1 MRLHRGFSLVETII
15 VIALVLM
22 LAGTGYVATIS
33 LLRWQSL
40 LNNTNLI
47 TSQIALAQVES
58 YAQVD
63 DASHGVHIADQVVTR
78 FTGNSYLLRDTQKDV
93 TFSIPSTI
101 VVSGDTEILFASG
114 GLVPTQSIL
123 LILQIDDRSYDIT
136 LSSYGML
143 QVTAGSSES

>member
-1 MRLHRGFSLVETII
+1 MDKGFSLVETIT
-15 VIALVLM
+15 VIALVLA

-58 YAQVD
+58 YTQVD
-63 DASHGVHIADQVVTR
+63 DASHGVYIADQIVTR
-78 FTGNSYLLRDTQKDV
+78 FTGDSYLLRDTQKDV
-93 TFSIPSTI
+93 TFSLPSTI
-101 VVSGDTEILFASG
+101 IVSGDTEIVFENG
-114 GLVPTQSIL
+114 GLIPTQSIL
-123 LILQIDDRSYDIT
+123 LILRIDDRSYDIT

>member
-1 MRLHRGFSLVETII
+1 MRLDKGFSLVETIT
-15 VIALVLM
+15 VIALVLA

-47 TSQIALAQVES
+47 SSQIVLAQVES
-58 YAQVD
+58 YTQVD
-63 DASHGVHIADQVVTR
+63 DASHGVHIADQTVTR
-78 FTGNSYLLRDTQKDV
+78 FTGDSYLLRDIQKDV
-93 TFSIPSTI
+93 TSSLPSTI
-101 VVSGDTEILFASG
+101 IASGDTEIVFENG